1 MIFTK
6 ILGSISL
13 IGVITTLIFFNL
25 WRSSEESRIQE
36 AETNKIT
43 IELQKE
49 SILNLTNKIS
59 LQNEEIEKLNITLKD
74 ISESQ
79 NIASKE
85 NEKNQI
91 LVQEKIVKIFSKEI
105 DKSCEGSIQFL
116 REESKGVNW

>member
-36 AETNKIT
+36 AETNKIA